1 MFAKLV
7 ALILAFGAC
16 GGGLL
21 AMRQSRLQAA
31 HELAESRLRV
41 ERHEL
46 RVRELRA
53 QIAARITPEKVIDAI
68 DAETRERMKPAWTP
82 RIEPRAP
89 EYLDET
95 HEAVAPASEWGR
107 GTGATP

>member
-31 HELAESRLRV
+31 HELAEARLRI
-41 ERHEL
+41 ERHDL

-53 QIAARITPEKVIDAI
+53 QIAERITPERVLEALG
-68 DAETRERMKPAWTP
+68 EQGVGGMRPGWTQRVP
-82 RIEPRAP
+82 LRAP
-89 EYLDET
+89 GRYDET
-95 HEAVAPASEWGR
+95 HEAIAPAWPAREPS
-107 GTGATP
+107 P

>member
-7 ALILAFGAC
+7 ALILCFGAC

-31 HELAESRLRV
+31 HELAEARLRV

-53 QIAARITPEKVIDAI
+53 QIAERITPERVLEALGDQQA
-68 DAETRERMKPAWTP
+68 AGMRPGWTERVPLREPGR
-82 RIEPRAP
+82 
-89 EYLDET
+89 YDET
-95 HEAVAPASEWGR
+95 HEATAPALPAREP
-107 GTGATP
+107 TP

>member
-7 ALILAFGAC
+7 ALILGFGAC

-31 HELAESRLRV
+31 HELAEARLRV

-53 QIAARITPEKVIDAI
+53 QIAERITPERVLEILGADNA
-68 DAETRERMKPAWTP
+68 ALMRPGWTRRVELVS
-82 RIEPRAP
+82 P
-89 EYLDET
+89 EWIGET
-95 HEAVAPASEWGR
+95 HEAVQPALPASPGV
-107 GTGATP
+107 TP